1 MSLTLPDAFTTKT
14 TIKENWLFQLFYDDE
29 SSTDFFG
36 LSLYDTSVDSV
47 DYKGAI
53 ISKPSIKE
61 SINLETS
68 TASTSNISLTLTNFI
83 DNNGGKYST
92 RLLGGSN
99 KYINRTVK
107 VYIQPN
113 DDDDLDECLL
123 VYTGRLEKVTMT
135 KDTIGLIILA
145 KRIWDNITIP
155 NQDDRTTNNIYKP
168 VAYGDFTDSG
178 TDPDEYAA
186 ITAHPIK
193 YCTEINRNQYYL
205 TGQGSSGSKGAL
217 FWDKY
222 LQQFAK
228 IDDSVT
234 GVTTILGEQA
244 LKFPISSTRS
254 TNFFFSTIRASSDSP
269 GSDSGWQDTENLF
282 KDTGFS
288 YLPAPTQSSG
298 TTNKYLY
305 INCPTFD
312 GEATALTLK
321 IDTQFYGTIGSAN
334 GFTLKLKWGSDA
346 SEWHSTAVEIY
357 STNETK
363 NFSLDILSK
372 YNTENKQMMEYL
384 TVMCVFSGNLH
395 ADNHQIRVSNARI
408 EAVYRYPNDATR
420 KLDNKTYDKLYCG
433 ADGQISEIDESA
445 ITEIHEAYRDILHR
459 YTSYA
464 GSNTPTNW
472 SDGTD
477 LNAAKDWKIRY
488 WILEPTPLIE
498 VLEKLQFEGG
508 FIGRFDGQN
517 VFKMIYIPD
526 TPSSTKTL
534 TINDITDIN
543 ISITDFGSLSTKMEI
558 EYQKH
563 PAEDKYIATATS
575 TNSSTRTNYNIQTKE
590 GIKRVR
596 LDAYVSPT
604 INTSGGT
611 KNDCFYR
618 YYDHI
623 LGQPRVIV
631 ETTVVNPSCMGIDVG
646 DIIIF
651 DYNPLDSTVQVFAN
665 SWDDYKF
672 MITDT
677 TRTPGKLKITAREI

>member
-1 MSLTLPDAFTTKT
+1 M
-14 TIKENWLFQLFYDDE
+14 
-29 SSTDFFG
+29 
-36 LSLYDTSVDSV
+36 
-47 DYKGAI
+47 
-53 ISKPSIKE
+53 
-61 SINLETS
+61 
-68 TASTSNISLTLTNFI
+68 
-83 DNNGGKYST
+83 
-92 RLLGGSN
+92 
-99 KYINRTVK
+99 
-107 VYIQPN
+107 
-113 DDDDLDECLL
+113 
-123 VYTGRLEKVTMT
+123 
-135 KDTIGLIILA
+135 
-145 KRIWDNITIP
+145 
-155 NQDDRTTNNIYKP
+155 
-168 VAYGDFTDSG
+168 
-178 TDPDEYAA
+178 
-186 ITAHPIK
+186 
-193 YCTEINRNQYYL
+193 
-205 TGQGSSGSKGAL
+205 
-217 FWDKY
+217 
-222 LQQFAK
+222 
-228 IDDSVT
+228 
-234 GVTTILGEQA
+234 
-244 LKFPISSTRS
+244 
-254 TNFFFSTIRASSDSP
+254 
-269 GSDSGWQDTENLF
+269 
-282 KDTGFS
+282 
-288 YLPAPTQSSG
+288 
-298 TTNKYLY
+298 
-305 INCPTFD
+305 
-312 GEATALTLK
+312 
-321 IDTQFYGTIGSAN
+321 
-334 GFTLKLKWGSDA
+334 
-346 SEWHSTAVEIY
+346 
-357 STNETK
+357 
-363 NFSLDILSK
+363 
-372 YNTENKQMMEYL
+372 
-384 TVMCVFSGNLH
+384 
-395 ADNHQIRVSNARI
+395 
-408 EAVYRYPNDATR
+408 
-420 KLDNKTYDKLYCG
+420 
-433 ADGQISEIDESA
+433 
-445 ITEIHEAYRDILHR
+445 HR